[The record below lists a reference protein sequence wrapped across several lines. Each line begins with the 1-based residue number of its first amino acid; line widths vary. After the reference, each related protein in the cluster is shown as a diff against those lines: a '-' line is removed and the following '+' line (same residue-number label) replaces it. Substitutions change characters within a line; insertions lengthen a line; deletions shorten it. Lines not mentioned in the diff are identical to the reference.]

1 MRLPRKLHKENF
13 EGTCSV
19 RSSKT
24 KTKAT
29 RMSHSLSGVILWLHM
44 NLCSLQAETLLLTH
58 RTNLAMVWP
67 LFGDRTTQHCPTLG
81 NLKHLKLTAANILR
95 YIHHAHNTSRVTD
108 NIDTL
113 PPFQIQVQSLACSYF
128 VNLIS
133 AYINEYLHQTLKME
147 LPNNNNKRAVE
158 SEPQAPTCA
167 KLMMGTDLSSL
178 RILSISVRSLSVSR
192 CKVAKWCSC
201 IIPST
206 SYSTIGILF
215 LLTDPPN

>member
-1 MRLPRKLHKENF
+1 MRLQRKLHKENF
-13 EGTCSV
+13 EGSCSV
-19 RSSKT
+19 RSSKI

-29 RMSHSLSGVILWLHM
+29 RMSHNLLGVILWLHM
-44 NLCSLQAETLLLTH
+44 NLCSLQAETILLTH
-58 RTNLAMVWP
+58 GTNLAMAWP
-67 LFGDRTTQHCPTLG
+67 LFRDRTTQHGPTLG

-133 AYINEYLHQTLKME
+133 AYINEYLHQTLKLE
-147 LPNNNNKRAVE
+147 LPNNDNKRAVE
-158 SEPQAPTCA
+158 SEPLAPTCA

-206 SYSTIGILF
+206 SYSTIGILV